1 MKRRILMLGAI
12 ILLAGAGRAFAH
24 HSFAAEYD
32 STQKVEVEGVVT
44 EFVWRNPHSFMKI
57 DVAAKDGTTQSWAL
71 EWGSVSQL
79 AREGQMTR
87 TTLKPGDH
95 VVVNGQPARDAAAHR
110 MLIGS
115 IKRPSDGW
123 EWKGR
128 VQ

>member
-1 MKRRILMLGAI
+1 MKGRILMLSAVMVLGT
-12 ILLAGAGRAFAH
+12 AGPALAH
-24 HSFAAEYD
+24 HSFTAEYD
-32 STQKVEVEGVVT
+32 STKKTSVEGVVT
-44 EFVWRNPHSFMKI
+44 ELVWRNPHSFMRI
-57 DVAAKDGTTQSWAL
+57 DVAGKDGATTSWAL

-79 AREGQMTR
+79 SHEQITR

-95 VVVNGQPARDAAAHR
+95 ILVDGSPARDAAAHR

>member
-1 MKRRILMLGAI
+1 MKRRIFM
-12 ILLAGAGRAFAH
+12 LLAVIVLGTAGRALAH
-24 HSFAAEYD
+24 HSFTAEYD
-32 STQKVEVEGVVT
+32 STKKTSVEGVVT
-44 EFVWRNPHSFMKI
+44 ELVWRNPHSFMRI
-57 DVAAKDGTTQSWAL
+57 DVTGKDGTTTSWAL

-79 AREGQMTR
+79 SHDQISR

-95 VVVNGQPARDAAAHR
+95 IMVEGSPARDAAAHR